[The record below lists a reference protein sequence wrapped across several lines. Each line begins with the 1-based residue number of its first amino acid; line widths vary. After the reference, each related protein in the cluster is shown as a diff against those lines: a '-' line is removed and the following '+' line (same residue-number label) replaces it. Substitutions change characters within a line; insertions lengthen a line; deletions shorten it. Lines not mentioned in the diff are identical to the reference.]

1 MGIYFMVL
9 ARLLFTREVTNYIVS
24 LQVCN
29 KRRISQL
36 FVKFADK

>member
-9 ARLLFTREVTNYIVS
+9 ARLPFTREITNYIGS

-29 KRRISQL
+29 NRRISQL

>member
-9 ARLLFTREVTNYIVS
+9 PRLPREVTNYLVS

-29 KRRISQL
+29 NRRISQL